1 MRNYSNLLSTLR
13 TSNAPAILMILM
25 ACVLLG
31 DQLFPTAVVDGRDPL
46 ELTEVQEE
54 SESKKE
60 TEKEKEMEDTDEFL
74 HSIHVHRFAT
84 HVLSIGR
91 HTGFEKQSV
100 RVSVSETPPPEL
112 V

>member
-1 MRNYSNLLSTLR
+1 MKGNFNLLTALR
-13 TSNAPAILMILM
+13 ASHASALLMFVI

-31 DQLFPTAVVDGRDPL
+31 DQLMPFLITGDQSPL

-60 TEKEKEMEDTDEFL
+60 TEKEMEDSDEFL
-74 HSIHVHRFAT
+74 HCIQIHRFT
-84 HVLSIGR
+84 SNVHLINLPGR
-91 HTGFEKQSV
+91 LDLPSV
-100 RVSVSETPPPEL
+100 RVAVSETPPPEF